1 MNKIT
6 VYHHNKLSKKYEK
19 TVYENISV
27 HGSDTITVRIF
38 TDEPIKISPED
49 YILRGV
55 TSEENPPKDKSY
67 KITAVY
73 ENLRGTRPHYK
84 IKGEFI

>member
-6 VYHHNKLSKKYEK
+6 VYHLNKLSKKYEK
-19 TVYENISV
+19 KVYENATV
-27 HGSDTITVRIF
+27 HGSNTITVRIF

-49 YILRGV
+49 YVLKGV
-55 TSEENPPKDKSY
+55 TGEENPPKDKSW
-67 KITAVY
+67 KITEVY